1 MPNDQDPTSAAAVAA
16 QDKPSPYSFAT
27 LKEAA
32 TDFLAD
38 DALTQ
43 AAAVAYYTALSFA
56 PLIVLVTLVVGATL
70 GDDMRDRV
78 VGEVQTLMGGGVG
91 GIMEQIMASQEA
103 EESGSPLDQAKGG
116 GFGILTGIIGIAALI
131 YSASGVFAQLQAALN
146 KVWDVEA
153 APGEGLW
160 GWLRKRL
167 LSMGV
172 VFSILFLLLASM
184 AVTALLNV
192 FLGGE
197 GFIWKAI
204 NFVVSLV
211 IYTALF
217 ALIFKFLPDVKIPL
231 KAVGVGAAVTAL
243 LFALGKL
250 GIGLYLSRGGVGNDY
265 GGAGSLIVLLV
276 WVYYSAIIVFFGAE
290 LTQVWAKRA
299 GIRIRPDKHARPE
312 QPKQKEPAHGRSDQ
326 GAGARA

>member
-1 MPNDQDPTSAAAVAA
+1 MPSDLDPTSAAAVAA
-16 QDKPSPYSFAT
+16 QDKPRPYSFAT

-32 TDFLAD
+32 MDFLAD

-43 AAAVAYYTALSFA
+43 AGAVAYYTALSFA

-70 GDDMRDRV
+70 GNDMRDRV
-78 VGEVQTLMGGGVG
+78 IGEVQSLMGGGVG
-91 GIMEQIMASQEA
+91 GIVEQIMESQEA
-103 EESGSPLDQAKGG
+103 EESGSPLDKAKGG
-116 GFGILTGIIGIAALI
+116 GFGILTGIIGIVALI
-131 YSASGVFAQLQAALN
+131 WSASGVFAQLQAALN
-146 KVWDVEA
+146 KIWDVEA

-184 AVTALLNV
+184 AVTAVLNV
-192 FLGGE
+192 FLGGD
-197 GFIWKAI
+197 GFVWKAV
-204 NFVVSLV
+204 NFGISVVV
-211 IYTALF
+211 YWALF

-231 KAVGVGAAVTAL
+231 KAVGVGAAVTAV

-276 WVYYSAIIVFFGAE
+276 WVYYSAIILFFGAE

-299 GIRIRPDKHARPE
+299 GLNIQPDEHARPE
-312 QPKQKEPAHGRSDQ
+312 QPKQKAPAHGEPINGEGS
-326 GAGARA
+326 RA

>member
-1 MPNDQDPTSAAAVAA
+1 MPTELDPTSAAAVAA
-16 QDKPSPYSFAT
+16 QDKPRPYSLAT

-32 TDFLAD
+32 ADFLAD

-56 PLIVLVTLVVGATL
+56 PLIVLVALVVGATL
-70 GDDMRDRV
+70 GSDMRDRV
-78 VGEVQTLMGGGVG
+78 IDEITTLMGGGIG
-91 GIMEQIMASQEA
+91 GIVEQVMEAQEA
-103 EESGSPLDQAKGG
+103 EESGSPIQKAQSG
-116 GFGILTGIIGIAALI
+116 GFGILTGTIGIVALI
-131 YSASGVFAQLQAALN
+131 WSASGVFAQLQAALN
-146 KVWDVEA
+146 KIWDVEP

-184 AVTALLNV
+184 AVTAVLNV

-204 NFVVSLV
+204 NFGVSAAV
-211 IYTALF
+211 YWALF
-217 ALIFKFLPDVKIPL
+217 ALIFKYLPDVRIPW
-231 KAVGVGAAVTAL
+231 KAVATGAAVTAV

-299 GIRIRPDKHARPE
+299 GLKIRPDKHARPE
-312 QPKQKEPAHGRSDQ
+312 QPKKKAPAHGEASN
-326 GAGARA
+326 